1 MFRFINKLFVKE
13 SPEVVLGRW
22 RLKSCDDVMNKINVF
37 YQNRDHCGDS
47 ICGKPIKQDDFE
59 KHKKP

>member
-1 MFRFINKLFVKE
+1 MFRFIHKLFVKE

-22 RLKSCDDVMNKINVF
+22 RLKSRDDVTNKLNVF

-47 ICGKPIKQDDFE
+47 ICVNFI
-59 KHKKP
+59 